1 MLQAAST
8 WRHENASDDYKKITE
23 ITTSDSWSK
32 DKLNVVDYVVSNVKF
47 YRPSYTR
54 NEIINISVCVAQNF
68 LTVFSGEPGTGKTS
82 ICNIFAH
89 IFGLTLPEVT
99 MDQSVKKE
107 YYTGRYVPVS
117 VERGWTSKRDF
128 IGYYNP
134 LSKEFESAN
143 KQLCDGL

>member
-68 LTVFSGEPGTGKTS
+68 LTVFQENLEPEKHRFV
-82 ICNIFAH
+82 IFSHTFWA
-89 IFGLTLPEVT
+89 
-99 MDQSVKKE
+99 
-107 YYTGRYVPVS
+107 
-117 VERGWTSKRDF
+117 
-128 IGYYNP
+128 
-134 LSKEFESAN
+134 
-143 KQLCDGL
+143 